1 MAAPR
6 ILVIDDEVSI
16 LSFVSRALKAH
27 GFHVDCAR
35 DGEHGLERV
44 RATAYQLVILD
55 LVLPSVD
62 GIGTLRGILAHRPD
76 QPVLVLSALGDV
88 ESKVRCLEIGAV
100 DYLTKP
106 FALAELMARVRAR
119 IRSTAGPAE
128 ERYLR
133 VGPVTLDLQR
143 HVADKGDGPIALSS
157 REFDLLLHLMRR
169 AGTVCS
175 REQLLLDVWACPFD
189 PGTNVV
195 DVYIRRLRSKLGR
208 ETIETLRNI
217 GYSLRAA

>member
-1 MAAPR
+1 MVPAR

-27 GFHVDCAR
+27 GYQVDCAR
-35 DGEHGLERV
+35 DGARGLELV
-44 RATAYQLVILD
+44 RAADYQLVILD
-55 LVLPSVD
+55 LVMPAVD
-62 GIGTLRGILAHRPD
+62 GVATLKGLVAHRPE

-106 FALAELMARVRAR
+106 FALAELLARVRAR
-119 IRSTAGPAE
+119 IRSSAPAGD
-128 ERYLR
+128 RYLR
-133 VGPVTLDLQR
+133 VGAVTLDLQR
-143 HVADKGDGPIALSS
+143 HMADRGDGPVALSS

-175 REQLLLDVWACPFD
+175 REQLLADVWDCPFD

-195 DVYIRRLRSKLGR
+195 DVYVRRLRSKLGR
-208 ETIETLRNI
+208 ETIETLRNL